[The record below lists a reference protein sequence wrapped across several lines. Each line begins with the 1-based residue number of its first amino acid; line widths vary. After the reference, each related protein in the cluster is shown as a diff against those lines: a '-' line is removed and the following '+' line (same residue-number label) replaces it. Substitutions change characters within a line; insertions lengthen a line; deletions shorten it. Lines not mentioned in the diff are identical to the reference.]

1 VPAEAKDPEA
11 EEPKVVEKEKSNLK
25 KDLLKEFDTD
35 GAGRISE
42 DEKPPEEQ
50 LKQFTKRR
58 GEKPQIDQVDS
69 KRKTRIE
76 AETAVKHAMVE
87 LEEARVREELSARE
101 ELEAHKLMLGKAKKG
116 MTRNKE
122 EMEKIKQADRSKH
135 EKNEA
140 ALAKLKQEQEHG
152 EELIRHTIRAKK
164 AAHLDDEDRVQ
175 ELDGDLHRLHEKETE
190 RICHKEEEDRRG
202 EEESRAAHERYLK
215 RVKADEDDIAQGKEE
230 MEKLKREESALKEEL
245 DEKERTFQEKARAI
259 KFDDDDEHSLHE
271 HELDVLQKSND
282 KLEAQVN
289 IKEKEIN
296 DLSARLDARRIT
308 QADEKKSDR
317 RQAAAE
323 HEAELMKESLETE
336 ETVKIAKPV
345 IDRDQPPS
353 PDLEPSLPKYE
364 KVEPTPPKPEI
375 PDLPVS
381 AAPDL
386 PKPSEVKTVVKDKP
400 SLPDLPKPV
409 APKTSDD
416 KPALPELPKPD
427 ASKKSDDKPALPELP
442 KPTSGRGPAL
452 PVLPKPSGSTE
463 EIAEKSA
470 LPTLPQPPG
479 EAGDDPK
486 LTPMPLA
493 TGDSPP
499 SDVPAPAS
507 AAEPKKKGFF
517 GKVFGKKKKEDPQSA
532 TPNLPGP
539 PAGDPSPNLPPPS
552 GASKPPRDLPPL
564 PSPAAKPDLP
574 PPPGDD
580 KPGKGEEVER
590 IQIEKKLQQIADDRA
605 ERNKDEPD
613 ELPALPIPPKASGS
627 KPALPALPKPGGD
640 APVPTQPSLPKPAGE
655 KPALT
660 PAGGAPK
667 PALPPLPKPGSGSPP
682 NVPPLPKPGGL
693 PPLPGPAN
701 IEDEADQQTRD
712 QERDG

>member
-1 VPAEAKDPEA
+1 
-11 EEPKVVEKEKSNLK
+11 
-25 KDLLKEFDTD
+25 
-35 GAGRISE
+35 
-42 DEKPPEEQ
+42 KPSEEQ

-76 AETAVKHAMVE
+76 AETAVKNAMRE

-101 ELEAHKLMLGKAKKG
+101 ELEAHKLTLEKAKKG
-116 MTRNKE
+116 MARNNE

-140 ALAKLKQEQEHG
+140 ALAKLKQEHEHG

-164 AAHLDDEDRVQ
+164 AAHLDDEDRVH

-190 RICHKEEEDRRG
+190 RICRKEEEDRRR

-282 KLEAQVN
+282 KLEGQVT
-289 IKEKEIN
+289 IEEEEIN
-296 DLSARLDARRIT
+296 NLSAKLDARRIT

-364 KVEPTPPKPEI
+364 KVEPTTPKPEI

-381 AAPDL
+381 TAPDL
-386 PKPSEVKTVVKDKP
+386 PKPSEVKTVV
-400 SLPDLPKPV
+400 
-409 APKTSDD
+409 
-416 KPALPELPKPD
+416 
-427 ASKKSDDKPALPELP
+427 
-442 KPTSGRGPAL
+442 
-452 PVLPKPSGSTE
+452 
-463 EIAEKSA
+463 
-470 LPTLPQPPG
+470 
-479 EAGDDPK
+479 
-486 LTPMPLA
+486 
-493 TGDSPP
+493 
-499 SDVPAPAS
+499 
-507 AAEPKKKGFF
+507 
-517 GKVFGKKKKEDPQSA
+517 
-532 TPNLPGP
+532 
-539 PAGDPSPNLPPPS
+539 
-552 GASKPPRDLPPL
+552 
-564 PSPAAKPDLP
+564 
-574 PPPGDD
+574 
-580 KPGKGEEVER
+580 
-590 IQIEKKLQQIADDRA
+590 
-605 ERNKDEPD
+605 
-613 ELPALPIPPKASGS
+613 
-627 KPALPALPKPGGD
+627 
-640 APVPTQPSLPKPAGE
+640 
-655 KPALT
+655 
-660 PAGGAPK
+660 
-667 PALPPLPKPGSGSPP
+667 
-682 NVPPLPKPGGL
+682 
-693 PPLPGPAN
+693 
-701 IEDEADQQTRD
+701 
-712 QERDG
+712 